1 MNQEITNMF
10 YTCCSPRSFSF
21 LESTIPNK

>member
-10 YTCCSPRSFSF
+10 YTCCS
-21 LESTIPNK
+21 ET

>member
-10 YTCCSPRSFSF
+10 YTCCSQ
-21 LESTIPNK
+21 T

>member
-10 YTCCSPRSFSF
+10 YTCCS
-21 LESTIPNK
+21 

>member
-10 YTCCSPRSFSF
+10 YTCCSK
-21 LESTIPNK
+21 T